1 MNELEK
7 ICIYDP
13 AGANYLLGKDWEF
26 PITDKCERSAKIM
39 GDDFVRLVF
48 ESTHKVVFDAFS
60 FIRYNGQTFFLREKY
75 IPKPKGTFKE
85 DSGEVST
92 AYFSYDVKFVSV
104 ANMLD
109 KYVCYRHV
117 KVSGDNGGE
126 WNEPEINING
136 NLETMYKIIMGSIQ
150 QVAERLSDHM
160 EFTSMLKTIPA
171 NGLNSDGTIN
181 TSKVKLT
188 AGTKLLTFNFSGD
201 KIANVCTTV
210 ANNFTNDDKKDT
222 EWYITEDNGSLTLHF
237 AKYVDEEYGVQYVSD
252 YISNNN
258 GADSFAHPQ
267 KSGGLKDVDYAQE
280 WSGITNVIVP
290 YGSTRNMT
298 YQAAKGI
305 DEVTQMQSTF
315 GKRLRLKP
323 NTYYYVKDKDGKDVS
338 FLTDKQGAVRNSSV
352 DTGIEEVRFYDEIY
366 PQGHFRVTKVETKN
380 KRQDGEIVPEYTVA
394 GVAIDSSGNEIQPAE
409 GFYPIAIEEGATLSV
424 RFEKGLLNGRE
435 FEIANK
441 TRKDEGRTTYSLKF
455 TIVADGSLEDG
466 TLIPSGNFIPREGD
480 EFALFNMKMPEVYI
494 TAAEK
499 ELAQRVYSDLEEAVS
514 KRPEVK
520 CTTDPTSWDKEMA
533 LGYQFQVKSEKF
545 NSEDTFVSRVIS
557 YSYKL
562 TKPKEIQFNLA
573 SAIMQGTLSSMSD
586 QIADVTHQ
594 AGGLEQRAINLSRRG
609 WRDAAEMAEM
619 VDSLA
624 ADMMLVG
631 NEKYQFAFTAGIE
644 IVNSNN
650 QTTAIKIGE
659 GTLQHTQDPYISDY
673 TCQGW
678 WSHGAVTLNNGHT
691 ENGSASLVSLPDT
704 PFYLY
709 AVVGQNSDN
718 ISFELQDQEQDGEA
732 YLLLGILS
740 SAFADNG
747 TNYRVFNR
755 TNGYT
760 QISGG
765 TITTEQIQ
773 DAGRNLIIDFQSNP
787 PRIIARNG
795 AEIIGNI
802 KFKASDEM
810 TAEEQLAALGV
821 DVSNA
826 LSTVEQ
832 SVYANIYNGGDISV
846 STDGSK
852 EIALK
857 DAFIKISTLGCYV
870 KFTKVRETPLA
881 PSSGSC
887 IVAIKKGIDISQIY
901 SHLDDIYAYL
911 NWGDEYTPTEE
922 CDFYVVLAEK
932 DYLQYIFENTLNT
945 IECDAG
951 VWTISGINVI
961 VRTSDAIQSAMQAI
975 ANEEDARTEALAAAV
990 SNINGGI
997 DELQKQ
1003 IDGEVNSWFME
1014 GEPAN
1019 NYRPA
1024 NEWTDQTL
1032 KNRHL
1037 GDTYTNILPADVD
1050 LSTLDSNGTLQWV
1063 EQGYLQVGSAAFE
1076 KTYAEQRQISS
1087 NFCRTKCIMQLA
1099 NTATKITI
1107 TPKDI
1112 PSGYTFKVLFSFY
1125 NAEKKYYTNDSWKYN
1140 NDNSSITY
1148 NVPAYGN
1155 AYGGSQIC
1163 YFSILFIAQDSDG
1176 KYLLIKPSNIASI
1189 ESEVVFANP
1198 EAGKSWRWCN
1208 YDDEDNTTFHWH
1220 PIADS
1225 DAVKALQEAAKAQS
1239 TADGKST
1246 TFVAEPKNYDI
1257 GDLWILAADRTLNG
1271 TTYKQGT
1278 ILTANAASATFVAS
1292 HWGEKVKY
1300 TDDTVAQQAVEAAAN
1315 AKTAADN
1322 AQADAT
1328 AAAQRLN
1335 DWATDGV
1342 ISPVEKQGIK
1352 DEKARIDADKTQ
1364 ISNSCTQYGV
1374 SISSFETAY
1383 NNYANV
1389 LNSIID
1395 AATEIVTIP
1404 SNFKTAQ
1411 SEYYTQRT
1419 SVLDAISKKA
1429 QEVAEVYARQQA
1441 QQALDGLELGG
1452 ENLILESKGDSNK
1465 NIRAYNASASNEF
1478 QYSCLPTK
1486 SDAYGDELQIGLT
1499 CSTQGKYTPDSYS
1512 YTTCIWVQCKKE
1524 IIRGKRYT
1532 ISFDAR
1538 LLETSSNTNCT
1549 IFFRAAGTGYS
1560 TTQMGKAII
1569 DKVKKRY
1576 SITVDSN
1583 DESDTNVY
1591 SYFTLFLD
1599 RTTNIYISNVKVE
1612 QGNKATGWS
1621 PAPEDVDSKA
1631 DAIKAIAEEAKEDA
1645 AESNAQLANMSNDS
1659 ILTPQEKGSVAD
1671 EWACIQEEYSQNST
1685 NKTTAWGSDTVAEWT
1700 AYNNAYTTLQTY
1712 VGTLALTDRTNNTT
1726 IVKSTF
1732 QANFANYYSANVA
1745 FLNALSKKVAELEVA
1760 AMEIGGR
1767 NLLKNSNVFSIIQWG
1782 TSNAT
1787 YTKGTEYATMKMNV
1801 AEVMSTCTWAR
1812 NVTHNKDYIY
1822 NKKWKDKNICISVA
1836 VKSSKDIGLK
1846 VGIVIRNSSNV
1857 NISQNYYNA
1866 PYINVKAGE
1875 WTRIYSTYK
1884 CAIDAD
1890 ADNVRTIYLIIGSS
1904 TTCSIGDE
1912 FNIKDWKIEFGT
1924 KATDWTPAPEDVD
1937 AKVSALDYLKEALE
1951 NDTDVTGG
1959 IVATTHI
1966 QLRDWTGK
1974 YIDKNGTVYNE
1985 SGDGRTKQYKV
1996 NAGLSGLDDDNVLA
2010 WGGGDYEDAVEAAK
2024 NSDPESGDGTYNKK
2038 DGSEITTLIK
2048 KDGTGKIGIFKI
2060 SETQAVVDVPNQGKV
2075 IIDASTANGGM
2086 RLYDNYNAEKIV
2098 ITPKSIKNHKSG
2110 TAVIE
2115 ISDSLTIASTTV
2127 NSSSYTAFSD
2137 GFSVVYD
2144 QNSIRISYNVSAY
2157 FYFRNIGTSYTSAIL
2172 EIKLQKSNNGTTW
2185 QDVQTIETTSGSR
2198 NIDFANESDPS
2209 IYLSLNNS
2217 KEINNVGWSN
2227 NYRVVA
2233 SFRETTSNNHYIK
2246 INNGSAS
2253 VSGECSDESY
2263 SKTIIFS
2270 DGLLTEK
2277 ALQSFKVDNSGTAQ
2291 KIFAKGLSNRK
2302 GTAGSGELYVS
2313 DSFLNN
2319 FKDFLDELNSI
2330 FEDVRFVG
2338 NNKEY
2343 ALNIAAKISTLKASI
2358 DESAI
2363 IASS

>member
-13 AGANYLLGKDWEF
+13 AGANYLLGRELEF
-26 PITDKCERSAKIM
+26 PITDKCERSAKVM

-60 FIRYNGQTFFLREKY
+60 FIRYKGQTFFLREKY

-85 DSGEVST
+85 DSGDVST
-92 AYFSYDVKFVSV
+92 AYYSYDVKFVSV

-117 KVSGDNGGE
+117 VVSGDKGGE

-181 TSKVKLT
+181 TNKVKLT

-237 AKYVDEEYGVQYVSD
+237 SKYVDEEYGVQYVSD
-252 YISNNN
+252 YFSNNN
-258 GADSFAHPQ
+258 GADSSAHPQ

-338 FLTDKQGAVRNSSV
+338 FLTDKQGAVRNTSV
-352 DTGIEEVRFYDEIY
+352 DTGIEEVMFYDEIY

-394 GVAIDSSGNEIQPAE
+394 GVAIDSNGNEIQPAE
-409 GFYPIAIEEGATLSV
+409 GFYPIAIEEGTTLSV

-494 TAAEK
+494 TAAEH
-499 ELAQRVYSDLEEAVS
+499 ELAQRVYTDLEEAVS

-562 TKPKEIQFNLA
+562 TKPNDIQFNLA
-573 SAIMQGTLSSMSD
+573 SAIMQGTLSSMND

-609 WRDAAEMAEM
+609 WRDAAEMADM

-691 ENGSASLVSLPDT
+691 ENGNASLVSLPDT

-718 ISFELQDQEQDGEA
+718 ISFELQDNEQDGEA

-787 PRIIARNG
+787 PRIIARNS

-810 TAEEQLAALGV
+810 TAEEQLAALGI

-826 LSTVEQ
+826 LSAAEQ
-832 SVYANIYNGGDISV
+832 AAYTNIYNGGDISV
-846 STDGSK
+846 SNDSDK
-852 EIALK
+852 AIELK
-857 DAFIKISTLGCYV
+857 DAFIKLATLGCYV
-870 KFTKVRETPLA
+870 KFSRTKETPL
-881 PSSGSC
+881 PPFVNSC
-887 IVAIKKGIDISQIY
+887 IMAVKKGTDVSHIY
-901 SHLDDIYAYL
+901 LYEDNIYAYL

-922 CDFYVVLAEK
+922 CDFYVALAEK
-932 DYLQYIFENTLNT
+932 EYIRDYLIPHSYDYIEY
-945 IECDAG
+945 EMRE

-1003 IDGEVNSWFME
+1003 IDGEVSSYFYKIAPIDE
-1014 GEPAN
+1014 DETVLTDIP
-1019 NYRPA
+1019 PF
-1024 NEWTDQTL
+1024 NEWAENYNLRNGVYVL
-1032 KNRHL
+1032 KTGARNEFVNHI
-1037 GDTYTNILPADVD
+1037 GDTYTNM
-1050 LSTLDSNGTLQWV
+1050 
-1063 EQGYLQVGSAAFE
+1063 EEY
-1076 KTYAEQRQISS
+1076 ISD
-1087 NFCRTKCIMQLA
+1087 TDTPLA
-1099 NTATKITI
+1099 
-1107 TPKDI
+1107 
-1112 PSGYTFKVLFSFY
+1112 GL
-1125 NAEKKYYTNDSWKYN
+1125 
-1140 NDNSSITY
+1140 
-1148 NVPAYGN
+1148 
-1155 AYGGSQIC
+1155 
-1163 YFSILFIAQDSDG
+1163 
-1176 KYLLIKPSNIASI
+1176 
-1189 ESEVVFANP
+1189 
-1198 EAGKSWRWCN
+1198 SWRWC
-1208 YDDEDNTTFHWH
+1208 DATTVSPLPKQYITIRYTSNGSRITKQLHWH
-1220 PIADS
+1220 KIADS
-1225 DAVKALQEAAKAQS
+1225 DAVKALQEAGRAQS
-1239 TADGKST
+1239 TADHKST
-1246 TFVAEPKNYDI
+1246 IFTALPSNYSV
-1257 GDLWILAADRTLNG
+1257 GDMWILMEDTRVGGTL
-1271 TTYKQGT
+1271 YKKGT
-1278 ILTANAASATFVAS
+1278 ILNSSDNSETFDYR
-1292 HWGEKVKY
+1292 HWSEDVKY
-1300 TDDTVAQQAVEAAAN
+1300 
-1315 AKTAADN
+1315 
-1322 AQADAT
+1322 
-1328 AAAQRLN
+1328 
-1335 DWATDGV
+1335 
-1342 ISPVEKQGIK
+1342 I
-1352 DEKARIDADKTQ
+1352 DEDI
-1364 ISNSCTQYGV
+1364 
-1374 SISSFETAY
+1374 
-1383 NNYANV
+1383 
-1389 LNSIID
+1389 
-1395 AATEIVTIP
+1395 
-1404 SNFKTAQ
+1404 
-1411 SEYYTQRT
+1411 
-1419 SVLDAISKKA
+1419 
-1429 QEVAEVYARQQA
+1429 ARQQA

-1452 ENLILESKGDSNK
+1452 ENIARGTKDMELSSPSAWSKGTWRK
-1465 NIRAYNASASNEF
+1465 
-1478 QYSCLPTK
+1478 T
-1486 SDAYGDELQIGLT
+1486 
-1499 CSTQGKYTPDSYS
+1499 SYS
-1512 YTTCIWVQCKKE
+1512 TNIDLSDDPFSIVEQGVRITCNTTNAATQVSQDNATIPFQVGDKIIISCYVKPSIEGLQLECQPIWA
-1524 IIRGKRYT
+1524 YH
-1532 ISFDAR
+1532 DN
-1538 LLETSSNTNCT
+1538 TSSM
-1549 IFFRAAGTGYS
+1549 AGMKRQRLTLGHAGEW
-1560 TTQMGKAII
+1560 QKVVFDNMG
-1569 DKVKKRY
+1569 
-1576 SITVDSN
+1576 SITIANNSQSLAYFYAIGAMTEYVD
-1583 DESDTNVY
+1583 
-1591 SYFTLFLD
+1591 
-1599 RTTNIYISNVKVE
+1599 ICAVKVE
-1612 QGNKATGWS
+1612 RGNKSTAWS

-1631 DAIKAIAEEAKEDA
+1631 DAIKTIAEDAKEDA
-1645 AESNAQLANMSNDS
+1645 AASNAQLANMSNDS

-1671 EWACIQEEYSQNST
+1671 EWACIQKEYSQNST
-1685 NKTTAWGSDTVAEWT
+1685 NKTTAWGSATVAEWT
-1700 AYNNAYTTLQTY
+1700 AYNTAYTTLQTY
-1712 VGTLALTDRTNNTT
+1712 VATLALADRATNTT
-1726 IVKSTF
+1726 IDKSTF

-1745 FLNALSKKVAELEVA
+1745 FLNALAKKVAELEVA

-1767 NLLKNSNVFSIIQWG
+1767 NL
-1782 TSNAT
+1782 A
-1787 YTKGTEYATMKMNV
+1787 
-1801 AEVMSTCTWAR
+1801 
-1812 NVTHNKDYIY
+1812 
-1822 NKKWKDKNICISVA
+1822 
-1836 VKSSKDIGLK
+1836 
-1846 VGIVIRNSSNV
+1846 
-1857 NISQNYYNA
+1857 
-1866 PYINVKAGE
+1866 
-1875 WTRIYSTYK
+1875 IYST
-1884 CAIDAD
+1884 AD
-1890 ADNVRTIYLIIGSS
+1890 GANCKKNGDYGFVQTTADTNTKFDLKIQPYLNDTYGGYALVRTDIVKVGVYKFNATLTKDCDRINIATNGSKIDTISKFYLKETIPSGTELVISLEITNITQGSFS
-1904 TTCSIGDE
+1904 
-1912 FNIKDWKIEFGT
+1912 WKNVMIAKGT

-1951 NDTDVTGG
+1951 LDTEVAGG

-1966 QLRDWTGK
+1966 QLRDWTGE
-1974 YIDKNGTVYNE
+1974 YNSDGT
-1985 SGDGRTKQYKV
+1985 KKYKV

-2010 WGGGDYEDAVEAAK
+2010 WGGGDYEDAVTAAQ
-2024 NSDPESGDGTYNKK
+2024 NSDPENGNGTYNKK
-2038 DGSEITTLIK
+2038 DGTEITTLLK

-2060 SETQAVVDVPNQGKV
+2060 SETQAVVKTNQGEV
-2075 IIDASTANGGM
+2075 LIDGTDNNGGV
-2086 RLYDNYNAEKIV
+2086 YIKDSNGIIKSAIINDSISKYEPP
-2098 ITPKSIKNHKSG
+2098 TPDEETLGSLTQSSYKTVYTNNS
-2110 TAVIE
+2110 
-2115 ISDSLTIASTTV
+2115 SDSTITSVTLLDSLKTRNGYTNKIKAAFGREGIYVKVTTGQV
-2127 NSSSYTAFSD
+2127 SSSYPSGTPSITLYIQLVRNGVAVKYFNTTMELYSSSGATCVFQTAIGKGTPLSLEESLNSSTEY
-2137 GFSVVYD
+2137 SVVLRVVRSGGQYW
-2144 QNSIRISYNVSAY
+2144 
-2157 FYFRNIGTSYTSAIL
+2157 
-2172 EIKLQKSNNGTTW
+2172 GTTKIEW
-2185 QDVQTIETTSGSR
+2185 MGGIDVINQYYPIYTPKTVIG
-2198 NIDFANESDPS
+2198 ID
-2209 IYLSLNNS
+2209 
-2217 KEINNVGWSN
+2217 G
-2227 NYRVVA
+2227 VVA
-2233 SFRETTSNNHYIK
+2233 AYNLDTFFKVQNTSN
-2246 INNGSAS
+2246 G
-2253 VSGECSDESY
+2253 
-2263 SKTIIFS
+2263 
-2270 DGLLTEK
+2270 
-2277 ALQSFKVDNSGTAQ
+2277 Q
-2291 KIFAKGLSNRK
+2291 KIFAKGLSDGANRN
-2302 GTAGSGELYVS
+2302 AGSGELYVTS
-2313 DSFLNN
+2313 SFVDA
-2319 FKDFLDELNSI
+2319 FVSFLDE
-2330 FEDVRFVG
+2330 FHDYVDHVRTIGSNAG
-2338 NNKEY
+2338 NADAMQNKIEGIK
-2343 ALNIAAKISTLKASI
+2343 NTLVDASGNRI
-2358 DESAI
+2358 TDI

>member
-1 MNELEK
+1 MNELTT

-13 AGANYLLGKDWEF
+13 AGANYLLGRSFEF
-26 PITDKCERSAKIM
+26 PITDKCERSAKVM

-117 KVSGDNGGE
+117 VVSGDKGGE

-150 QVAERLSDHM
+150 QVSERLSDHM

-237 AKYVDEEYGVQYVSD
+237 SKYVDEEYGVQYVSD

-258 GADSFAHPQ
+258 SADSFAHPQ

-323 NTYYYVKDKDGKDVS
+323 NTYYYVKDKNGKDAS
-338 FLTDKQGAVRNSSV
+338 FLTDQQGAVRNNSV

-366 PQGHFRVTKVETKN
+366 PQGHFKVTSVETKN
-380 KRQDGEIVPEYTVA
+380 KRQDGEIVPEYTVD

-520 CTTDPTSWDKEMA
+520 CTSDPTTWDKEMA

-573 SAIMQGTLSSMSD
+573 SAIMQGTLSSMND

-678 WSHGAVTLNNGHT
+678 WSHGAVTLSNGHT

-718 ISFELQDQEQDGEA
+718 ISFELQDKEQDGEA

-740 SAFADNG
+740 SAFTDTIG
-747 TNYRVFNR
+747 GVTTNYRVFNR

-773 DAGRNLIIDFQSNP
+773 DAGRNLIIDFQSSP

-802 KFKASDEM
+802 KFKSSDEM
-810 TAEEQLAALGV
+810 TAEEQLAALGIGV
-821 DVSNA
+821 DNA
-826 LSTVEQ
+826 
-832 SVYANIYNGGDISV
+832 
-846 STDGSK
+846 
-852 EIALK
+852 
-857 DAFIKISTLGCYV
+857 
-870 KFTKVRETPLA
+870 
-881 PSSGSC
+881 
-887 IVAIKKGIDISQIY
+887 
-901 SHLDDIYAYL
+901 
-911 NWGDEYTPTEE
+911 
-922 CDFYVVLAEK
+922 
-932 DYLQYIFENTLNT
+932 
-945 IECDAG
+945 
-951 VWTISGINVI
+951 
-961 VRTSDAIQSAMQAI
+961 QSAAEDAKKAAEAEAAKIREEYKAAI
-975 ANEEDARTEALAAAV
+975 AESEDDMTEALAASVAE
-990 SNINGGI
+990 INGGL
-997 DELQKQ
+997 EALQKQ
-1003 IDGEVNSWFME
+1003 VDGEVSSYFYPYSPIGNDESVRMDVEPMSEWLQNYNLTDGVYVLKE
-1014 GEPAN
+1014 GATNELIN
-1019 NYRPA
+1019 NI
-1024 NEWTDQTL
+1024 
-1032 KNRHL
+1032 
-1037 GDTYTNILPADVD
+1037 GDTFTNTEI
-1050 LSTLDSNGTLQWV
+1050 
-1063 EQGYLQVGSAAFE
+1063 F
-1076 KTYAEQRQISS
+1076 
-1087 NFCRTKCIMQLA
+1087 
-1099 NTATKITI
+1099 
-1107 TPKDI
+1107 
-1112 PSGYTFKVLFSFY
+1112 
-1125 NAEKKYYTNDSWKYN
+1125 
-1140 NDNSSITY
+1140 
-1148 NVPAYGN
+1148 
-1155 AYGGSQIC
+1155 
-1163 YFSILFIAQDSDG
+1163 
-1176 KYLLIKPSNIASI
+1176 
-1189 ESEVVFANP
+1189 ESEDSTP
-1198 EAGKSWRWCN
+1198 LAGKSWRWC
-1208 YDDEDNTTFHWH
+1208 DATNTPSIEKYIVVQYEKDGITKTMKLHWH
-1220 PIADS
+1220 IITDT
-1225 DAVKALQEAAKAQS
+1225 DAIRALEAAKNAQA
-1239 TADGKST
+1239 TADNKTT
-1246 TFVAEPKNYDI
+1246 TFVGNEDPTNYGI
-1257 GDLWILAADRTLNG
+1257 GDLWILPNNKTLNG
-1271 TTYKQGT
+1271 TTYKKGT
-1278 ILTANAASATFVAS
+1278 ILTANKESETFDAS
-1292 HWGEKVKY
+1292 HWSEDVKY
-1300 TDDTVAQQAVEAAAN
+1300 TDDTIAYKAVDAAAN

-1328 AAAQRLN
+1328 AAAQRLE
-1335 DWATDGV
+1335 DWADDGV
-1342 ISPVEKQGIK
+1342 ISPIEKQGIK
-1352 DEKARIDADKTQ
+1352 DEKTRINADKEQ
-1364 ISNSCTQYGV
+1364 ITSSCNQYGI
-1374 SISSFETAY
+1374 SIASYETAY
-1383 NNYANV
+1383 NNYVSV
-1389 LNSIID
+1389 LDSIIN
-1395 AATEIVTIP
+1395 ATTETVSIP
-1404 SNFKTAQ
+1404 SGFKASQTT
-1411 SEYYTQRT
+1411 YYARRT
-1419 SVLDAISKKA
+1419 SVLNAISQQA
-1429 QEVAEVYARQQA
+1429 QTVAEAYARQQA

-1452 ENLILESKGDSNK
+1452 ENLVLESKGDSNK
-1465 NIRAYNASASNEF
+1465 NIRANNTSTSAEF
-1478 QYSCLPTK
+1478 QYSCKPTK
-1486 SDAYGDELQIGLT
+1486 SDTYGDELQISLT
-1499 CSTQGKYTPDSYS
+1499 CSTQGKYAPDSYS

-1524 IIRGKRYT
+1524 TIKGKKYT

-1538 LLETSSNTNCT
+1538 LLPSSSADNCT
-1549 IFFRAAGTGYS
+1549 VYFRAAGTGYS

-1569 DKVKKRY
+1569 DKTKKRY

-1583 DESDTNVY
+1583 AESDTNTY
-1591 SYFTLFLD
+1591 SYFTLFLS
-1599 RTTNIYISNVKVE
+1599 RTTTIYISNVKVE

-1631 DAIKAIAEEAKEDA
+1631 NAIKAIADEAKENAD
-1645 AESNAQLANMSNDS
+1645 ESNAQLANMSNDS

-1671 EWACIQEEYSQNST
+1671 EWACIEKEYTQNEI
-1685 NKTTAWGSDTVAEWT
+1685 NKESVWGNATVTEWT
-1700 AYNNAYTTLQTY
+1700 AYNKAYTTLQTY
-1712 VGTLALTDRTNNTT
+1712 VDELKLTDRENNTT

-1732 QANFANYYSANVA
+1732 QTNFANYYSANVA

-1767 NLLKNSNVFSIIQWG
+1767 NLLRNSAIVTHSAADTTNNYSYKVLPPTVGLQPNTNYVFSVDKSEMTAGSDTAFTVYIIDSSINNRRNGFTIPISNERQSVSFKTMPSVTDTDVVLVYAGRQG
-1782 TSNAT
+1782 TTA
-1787 YTKGTEYATMKMNV
+1787 G
-1801 AEVMSTCTWAR
+1801 
-1812 NVTHNKDYIY
+1812 
-1822 NKKWKDKNICISVA
+1822 
-1836 VKSSKDIGLK
+1836 
-1846 VGIVIRNSSNV
+1846 
-1857 NISQNYYNA
+1857 
-1866 PYINVKAGE
+1866 KAIKL
-1875 WTRIYSTYK
+1875 T
-1884 CAIDAD
+1884 
-1890 ADNVRTIYLIIGSS
+1890 
-1904 TTCSIGDE
+1904 
-1912 FNIKDWKIEFGT
+1912 NIKLEQGT

-1937 AKVSALDYLKEALE
+1937 DAIAAVDSKAQALEYLKTALE
-1951 NDTDVTGG
+1951 DGSTEIAGGLTMTNVLMLKNLDDYVT
-1959 IVATTHI
+1959 
-1966 QLRDWTGK
+1966 
-1974 YIDKNGTVYNE
+1974 
-1985 SGDGRTKQYKV
+1985 
-1996 NAGLSGLDDDNVLA
+1996 AGMSGLTTYKNKEDKVLM
-2010 WGGGDYEDAVEAAK
+2010 WGGGTYEEAYAAAY
-2024 NSDPESGDGTYNKK
+2024 SDTYNT
-2038 DGSEITTLIK
+2038 GSGTITTLLK
-2048 KDGTGKIGIFKI
+2048 KDGTGKIGVFKI
-2060 SETQAVVDVPNQGKV
+2060 GEDKVEIEVPNQGLITIDTSNSGESGICISKGSDIRTIISDLSINDVATKRRSVKSYINIDYTQKDVTLDEVFGGFSTFEPYYVNGVPIALELTSVKMTLYGYSTRPVDLDAVYTIKGFIV
-2075 IIDASTANGGM
+2075 IDTSQSVFWDENCIFEATFNGKDIKDNKYVYELSIPKSSRDDIIGNLNTIRVDYDVSSNSADSLIFDKSDLEVKGTIWMGSSLELARESIIIGNDGISCMSGQSRFLVKNTNGGQII
-2086 RLYDNYNAEKIV
+2086 LVDGLPTKKDNLKKGQLWN
-2098 ITPKSIKNHKSG
+2098 
-2110 TAVIE
+2110 
-2115 ISDSLTIASTTV
+2115 
-2127 NSSSYTAFSD
+2127 
-2137 GFSVVYD
+2137 
-2144 QNSIRISYNVSAY
+2144 
-2157 FYFRNIGTSYTSAIL
+2157 
-2172 EIKLQKSNNGTTW
+2172 NNG
-2185 QDVQTIETTSGSR
+2185 V
-2198 NIDFANESDPS
+2198 
-2209 IYLSLNNS
+2209 L
-2217 KEINNVGWSN
+2217 
-2227 NYRVVA
+2227 
-2233 SFRETTSNNHYIK
+2233 
-2246 INNGSAS
+2246 
-2253 VSGECSDESY
+2253 
-2263 SKTIIFS
+2263 
-2270 DGLLTEK
+2270 
-2277 ALQSFKVDNSGTAQ
+2277 
-2291 KIFAKGLSNRK
+2291 
-2302 GTAGSGELYVS
+2302 
-2313 DSFLNN
+2313 
-2319 FKDFLDELNSI
+2319 SI
-2330 FEDVRFVG
+2330 F
-2338 NNKEY
+2338 
-2343 ALNIAAKISTLKASI
+2343 
-2358 DESAI
+2358 
-2363 IASS
+2363 